1 MAGSA
6 FWESGIE
13 GETSLTSGSGT
24 ALRTINQ
31 TFSDHPWDVAFISGL
46 RLPGICEVLD
56 GLTQIG
62 IDNKNPDGKD
72 GSTLTL
78 KGYRPGPF
86 EISCVTW
93 TRAQDDEL
101 QAIEDFVWRRPQ
113 KKAKVAAVAMDVYHP
128 ALERRGIA
136 TGALVGITFP
146 RPGPFEGSKVVHF
159 KFIENVPSG
168 AKRQTKTV
176 SKAPVID
183 PGIKGKT
190 NLGETPV
197 NAKPIPPSQNKK
209 ALGPRGAP
217 ISPTNGST

>member
-13 GETSLTSGSGT
+13 KETTLTSGTGAT
-24 ALRTINQ
+24 LRTINQ

-101 QAIEDFVWRRPQ
+101 QEIEDFVWRRPQ
-113 KKAKVAAVAMDVYHP
+113 KKAKVASVAMEVYHP

-136 TGALVGITFP
+136 TGALIGITFP

-159 KFIENVPSG
+159 KFIENVPPG
-168 AKRQTKTV
+168 PKRQTKSSTPGVTV
-176 SKAPVID
+176 AKPLQSGID
-183 PGIKGKT
+183 RST
-190 NLGETPV
+190 END
-197 NAKPIPPSQNKK
+197 KPIPPSK
-209 ALGPRGAP
+209 
-217 ISPTNGST
+217 NGST